1 MSSSLPSDKPIIHT
15 PFFRMILR
23 ALFSPQP
30 SLRGAKPAAGKSG
43 SKWAIDEDVQV
54 EDEEGVLPAD
64 VQEVVDEEFWAKYDD
79 IRWAFFKES
88 A

>member
-1 MSSSLPSDKPIIHT
+1 
-15 PFFRMILR
+15 MILR

-64 VQEVVDEEFWAKYDD
+64 VQEVVDEQCPIPTSVQE
-79 IRWAFFKES
+79 KES
-88 A
+88 ERLTQTP